1 MLLNGHEVWI
11 TCDGE
16 SLPEYQVQVE
26 GDGKTVA
33 CFVPSESGKNFA
45 IHWNDH
51 VKATWLLYA
60 FTLDGRNISHGSIS
74 SAGSSGK
81 RAGVLTDADIEQP
94 FQFADLKTSD
104 DDSLL
109 SNMSSNADLG
119 TIRVSI
125 RRVHEHYTLVP
136 FTPAT
141 FNAVEKVHER
151 SKKAGAHNVALG
163 KGSRIADPP
172 LRYLFR
178 YDPIDPLEG
187 YIATF
192 VFRYRPRAL
201 LQAQGV
207 MPLSPPSQEA
217 TSPAKRVGD
226 SVDDRPAKRPKTEPG
241 ATQVDM
247 GVIEL
252 SDDDEDLDV
261 LQGRLKQLQRK
272 VELAKRKKGGKTPIG
287 TVKKEPE
294 TSQRRAVGDP
304 DDVIDLTV
312 DD

>member
-1 MLLNGHEVWI
+1 MLLHGYEVWI

-16 SLPEYQVQVE
+16 PLPEYQTEVE

-33 CFVPSESGKNFA
+33 CFIPSESGKNFV

-51 VKATWLLYA
+51 VKATWLAYA
-60 FTLDGRNISHGSIS
+60 FTLDGRSLSHGSIAS
-74 SAGSSGK
+74 VGSTGK

-109 SNMSSNADLG
+109 NNMSSNADLG
-119 TIRVSI
+119 TIKISI
-125 RRVHEHYTLVP
+125 RRVHEHYTLIP

-163 KGSRIADPP
+163 KASRIPDPP
-172 LRYLFR
+172 MRYLYR
-178 YDPIDPLEG
+178 HDAINPLEG

-207 MPLSPPSQEA
+207 MPPSPPSQTEVA
-217 TSPAKRVGD
+217 QAKRKGD
-226 SVDDRPAKRPKTEPG
+226 SADERPAKRPKTEPG
-241 ATQVDM
+241 AAQADL

-261 LQGRLKQLQRK
+261 LQSRLRQLQRQ
-272 VELAKRKKGGKTPIG
+272 VERAKRKKGEPIAG
-287 TVKKEPE
+287 TVKKESGA
-294 TSQRRAVGDP
+294 SQPRPVDDP
-304 DDVIDLTV
+304 DDVIDLTE
-312 DD
+312 D